1 MKTNM
6 MRKVRTMKKM
16 KIDKLVMATNN
27 ENKLREVRQILS
39 PLGITVISQKD
50 AGADV
55 NPDENGST
63 FSENAY
69 IKAKAVYD
77 IVKLPVIADDSGLC
91 VDYLGGNPG
100 VHSARYAPK
109 GMECEKLLDEMKNV
123 PESERSAKFC
133 CVISFI
139 DENGE
144 NSLVSGECSGFIG
157 FEKRGTNG
165 FGYDPVFMYGDKS
178 FAEISS
184 DEKNK
189 ISHRAKALESFYNLL
204 NERYGN

>member
-1 MKTNM
+1 MKTNR

-50 AGADV
+50 AGANV

-100 VHSARYAPK
+100 VHSARYAPE
-109 GMECEKLLDEMKNV
+109 GMECEKLLDEMKNI

-144 NSLVSGECSGFIG
+144 NNLVSGECSGFIG

>member
-1 MKTNM
+1 
-6 MRKVRTMKKM
+6 M

-100 VHSARYAPK
+100 VHSARYAHK

-144 NSLVSGECSGFIG
+144 NNLVSGECSGFIG

>member
-1 MKTNM
+1 MKTNI

-109 GMECEKLLDEMKNV
+109 
-123 PESERSAKFC
+123 
-133 CVISFI
+133 
-139 DENGE
+139 
-144 NSLVSGECSGFIG
+144 
-157 FEKRGTNG
+157 
-165 FGYDPVFMYGDKS
+165 
-178 FAEISS
+178 
-184 DEKNK
+184 
-189 ISHRAKALESFYNLL
+189 
-204 NERYGN
+204 

>member
-1 MKTNM
+1 MKTNI

-91 VDYLGGNPG
+91 VDYLGGNP
-100 VHSARYAPK
+100 
-109 GMECEKLLDEMKNV
+109 
-123 PESERSAKFC
+123 
-133 CVISFI
+133 
-139 DENGE
+139 
-144 NSLVSGECSGFIG
+144 
-157 FEKRGTNG
+157 
-165 FGYDPVFMYGDKS
+165 
-178 FAEISS
+178 
-184 DEKNK
+184 
-189 ISHRAKALESFYNLL
+189 
-204 NERYGN
+204 

>member
-1 MKTNM
+1 MKTNI

-109 GMECEKLLDEMKNV
+109 GMECETLLDEMKNV

-144 NSLVSGECSGFIG
+144 NNLVSGECSGFIG

-189 ISHRAKALESFYNLL
+189 ISHRGKAIDEFVKYLKQEEN
-204 NERYGN
+204 

>member
-1 MKTNM
+1 MKL
-6 MRKVRTMKKM
+6 

-39 PLGITVISQKD
+39 PLGIEVISQKD

-55 NPDENGST
+55 NPDENGKT

-91 VDYLGGNPG
+91 VDCLGGNPG
-100 VHSARYAPK
+100 VYSARYAPK
-109 GMECEKLLDEMKNV
+109 GMECEKLLEELGNI

-139 DENGE
+139 DQNGE
-144 NSLVSGECSGFIG
+144 NNFLSGECHGFIG

-165 FGYDPVFMYGDKS
+165 FGYDPVFMYGEKS

-189 ISHRAKALESFYNLL
+189 ISHRAKALESLYNLL

>member
-1 MKTNM
+1 MNL
-6 MRKVRTMKKM
+6 

-39 PLGITVISQKD
+39 PLGIEVISQKD

-55 NPDENGST
+55 NPDENGKT

-91 VDYLGGNPG
+91 VDCLGGNPG
-100 VHSARYAPK
+100 VYSARYAPK
-109 GMECEKLLDEMKNV
+109 GMECEKLLDELKNI

-139 DENGE
+139 DQNGE
-144 NSLVSGECSGFIG
+144 NNFLSGECHGFIG

-165 FGYDPVFMYGDKS
+165 FGYDPVFMYGEKS

-189 ISHRAKALESFYNLL
+189 ISHRAVALESLYKLL
-204 NERYGN
+204 NERYCD

>member
-1 MKTNM
+1 MKTNI

-123 PESERSAKFC
+123 PESERSEKFC

-144 NSLVSGECSGFIG
+144 NNLVSGECSGFIG